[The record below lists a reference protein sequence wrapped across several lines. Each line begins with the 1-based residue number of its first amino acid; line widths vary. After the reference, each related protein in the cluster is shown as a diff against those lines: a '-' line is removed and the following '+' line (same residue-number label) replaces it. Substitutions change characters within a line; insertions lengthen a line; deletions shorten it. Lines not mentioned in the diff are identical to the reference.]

1 MAVALLSASFSKSR
15 VSAAVIAEPAP
26 VANRLRR
33 QASFSIVTSYDKD
46 GRPPDE
52 EILVVCALAGGF
64 CGIPRRRLP
73 KPNVCDAGRLPL
85 THGNAF
91 QGVINQ
97 IPQIDL
103 RCRRHAVCGTQ
114 IRNSPGNGS
123 YKAHNLRG
131 DRATASHL

>member
-1 MAVALLSASFSKSR
+1 LQDPQVRQWLDGIEPTWTLLMVCRPCSGDATICCFAR
-15 VSAAVIAEPAP
+15 ER
-26 VANRLRR
+26 ANRD
-33 QASFSIVTSYDKD
+33 DKD

-91 QGVINQ
+91 QDVINQ

-114 IRNSPGNGS
+114 IRNGPGSGS
-123 YKAHNLRG
+123 YKVHNL
-131 DRATASHL
+131 